1 MSQPRWLSW
10 PQWTSRPGAVF
21 VFENLESVVA
31 MPPLQDAVVIHGS
44 GYAVDRLGR
53 IPWVREGR
61 IVYWGDLDSHGFG
74 ILNRVRATCGTVSTA
89 LMDLATLTAYEDLC
103 VEEPVPNSG
112 SLRHL
117 LPEELAVLAHLSSR
131 GNMALRTSG
140 GDQGMSPPAARS
152 IRRR

>member
-1 MSQPRWLSW
+1 MDVSAPVAELAAMDIT
-10 PQWTSRPGAVF
+10 PAAVF

-31 MPPLQDAVVIHGS
+31 MPPLQDSVVIDGS

-103 VEEPVPNSG
+103 VDEPVPHSG
-112 SLRHL
+112 SLSHL
-117 LPEELAVLAHLSSR
+117 PPEELAVLAHLSSR
-131 GNMALRTSG
+131 GNIRLEQERISWEYAL
-140 GDQGMSPPAARS
+140 QARL
-152 IRRR
+152 